1 MKNTKVT
8 AQEILDCLNKE
19 YSLADINELYKALIA
34 YDYGLEEISKENE
47 DTLNGIIDFYYEN
60 PRISGFI
67 NDEIREMAMEQLE
80 D

>member
-47 DTLNGIIDFYYEN
+47 DILNGIIDFYYEN
-60 PRISGFI
+60 PRISSFI